1 MAKLAAIAK
10 GLSAV
15 MRLKK
20 KATRTLDAKKHAAL
34 VATKSPRIRALHNL
48 IADTFREG
56 GMARRARKIRAA
68 AEGTSGGGE
77 PDRSDPQNCPL
88 HRVSK
93 GGLHRTPDVNGN
105 YPSMSPLCSR
115 CSVGQKE
122 AEERAKSGGGAS
134 E

>member
-20 KATRTLDAKKHAAL
+20 KVTRKLEAKKHAAL
-34 VATKSPRIRALHNL
+34 VATMPPRIQALHNL
-48 IADTFREG
+48 IAGTFIEG
-56 GMARRARKIRAA
+56 GMARRARRIQAA
-68 AEGTSGGGE
+68 AERTSGGGE
-77 PDRSDPQNCPL
+77 PDHSDPQNCQL
-88 HRVSK
+88 HKVSET
-93 GGLHRTPDVNGN
+93 GLHRTKNVCGD
-105 YPSMSPLCSR
+105 YSSMGPLCSG

-122 AEERAKSGGGAS
+122 AEERAKAGGGAS